1 LFNLDLYPLYF
12 QHGIQQQSLPGL
24 IALNPPRKCGRGRE
38 TDQLIAL
45 VHPTGKAGPG
55 EEELEEWLRKKAA
68 LFYSSPGSVT
78 NAMRLMAEAINN
90 EWLERNLKMAAGGVQ
105 VNGSLYLAV
114 LRKDILYTMIVGQ
127 GKLIVLQKEG
137 MLEQV
142 DRENHPRGLG
152 INQTIDCRFQH
163 SNIEESFPLL
173 LAPVPSV
180 EWTEKSLKNAT
191 TLGAEALLR
200 RLLNQRPS
208 DLKAAFVQVRTGK
221 GDIHFH
227 PYPVQEVPIAPPNQT
242 KLTEKSVGLIPDGV
256 QVEADQLR
264 ELDKADQPALLPGLD
279 RMETPKRSGEP
290 PEGLEQPLEADLLN
304 APAGTGFVKAKRK
317 AEDKGGAKP
326 PSRRESRINHPSG
339 KTRKETVEEPKA
351 ERKGLFSRKVVKES
365 LESVTVPRSLYLL
378 LAIVIPLVV
387 VAIAA
392 SVYINQGKSQQFD
405 YYYHEGQKYAVEA
418 DLKKDDPVMYSFNL
432 QAALMYLQK
441 ATEYGSTADS
451 RDLLTSVQQQLDQ
464 LQGVVRLPITPLEIA
479 GGLGAVNISQIVA
492 TNTDLYL
499 LDSISGKG
507 LHYSLVGSEYVKDEN
522 FDCGP
527 NSENPINS
535 ISKLVDIVAMPSG
548 PFEATIFAIDAYGNF
563 EFCIPGKAGAMS
575 KLIAPDAGWQEIRAV
590 SFYQNYLYVLDPG
603 NNAVFRYTL
612 SDKNE
617 FGSQPILFFDN
628 YIPNMS
634 EAVDFEVNGEELY
647 ILRAN
652 GEMVECTY
660 SPLKDYKLTECEDP
674 APYNDLRAGGDGK
687 TVTFPDAQFIHLTL
701 TPAPDSSLYLLDA
714 HSTGIYHFSLQ
725 RNLQKIYQPGFNDP
739 EYSPKAM
746 ATSMALSPGK
756 ILFIGFGNEI
766 FSSKLP

>member
-1 LFNLDLYPLYF
+1 MFNLDLYPLFF
-12 QHGIQQQSLPGL
+12 QHGIPRQSLPGL
-24 IALNPPRKCGRGRE
+24 IAINPPKKCGRGRE
-38 TDQLIAL
+38 SDQLIAL
-45 VHPTGKAGPG
+45 VHPTGKAELG
-55 EEELEEWLRKKAA
+55 EEGLSDWLQKKAA

-90 EWLERNLKMAAGGVQ
+90 EWLERNLKKAADGVQ

-114 LRKDILYTMIVGQ
+114 LRKDILYTMVIGQ

-152 INQTIDCRFQH
+152 INQSIECRFQH
-163 SNIEESFPLL
+163 TGIEAGFSLL

-180 EWTEKSLKNAT
+180 EWTEKSLHKAT
-191 TLGAEALLR
+191 SLATEALLR
-200 RLLNQRPS
+200 RLLSQRPS
-208 DLKAAFVQVRTGK
+208 DLKAALVQVREGK
-221 GDIHFH
+221 GNIQFH
-227 PYPVQEVPIAPPNQT
+227 PFPVQEGATGTANQT
-242 KLTEKSVGLIPDGV
+242 ATAEQPVAVNLGGMPEERDL
-256 QVEADQLR
+256 LR
-264 ELDKADQPALLPGLD
+264 EQEKVDQPALLPGLD
-279 RMETPKRSGEP
+279 RMEAPNRSDESSEELVEPRGEDSFSAPVGSRSGKVKGKAVAKSGGIP
-290 PEGLEQPLEADLLN
+290 PA
-304 APAGTGFVKAKRK
+304 
-317 AEDKGGAKP
+317 
-326 PSRRESRINHPSG
+326 RRETRTRRPTG
-339 KTRKETVEEPKA
+339 KQSEEASKKPKP
-351 ERKGLFSRKVVKES
+351 ERKSFFSRKGSREG
-365 LESVTVPRSLYLL
+365 LDSVSVPRSLYLL

-405 YYYHEGQKYAVEA
+405 FYYREGQKYSVEA

-441 ATEYGSTADS
+441 AAEFGSTADS
-451 RDLLTSVQQQLDQ
+451 RELLTSVQQQLDQ

-479 GGLGAVNISQIVA
+479 GSLGAVNISQIVA
-492 TNTDLYL
+492 MNTDLYL

-527 NSENPINS
+527 NPENPLNS
-535 ISKLVDIVAMPSG
+535 ISKLVDIVSVPAG

-563 EFCIPGKAGAMS
+563 EFCIPGKPGATS

-590 SFYQNYLYVLDPG
+590 TFYQNYLFVLDPG
-603 NNAVFRYTL
+603 NNAVFRYTM
-612 SDKNE
+612 SDHE
-617 FGSQPILFFDN
+617 FKTKPILFFDKH
-628 YIPNMS
+628 IPDMT
-634 EAVDFEVNGEELY
+634 EAVDFEVNGDELY
-647 ILRAN
+647 LLRSN

-660 SPLKDYKLTECEDP
+660 SAIKEYKLTECEDP
-674 APYNDLRAGGDGK
+674 APYSDPRAGGEGK
-687 TVTFPDAQFIHLTL
+687 PVTFPDAQFIQMKMTA
-701 TPAPDSSLYLLDA
+701 APDSSLYLLDA

-739 EYSPKAM
+739 EYSPQEM

-756 ILFIGFGNEI
+756 TLFLGFGSEI
-766 FSSKLP
+766 FTSKLP